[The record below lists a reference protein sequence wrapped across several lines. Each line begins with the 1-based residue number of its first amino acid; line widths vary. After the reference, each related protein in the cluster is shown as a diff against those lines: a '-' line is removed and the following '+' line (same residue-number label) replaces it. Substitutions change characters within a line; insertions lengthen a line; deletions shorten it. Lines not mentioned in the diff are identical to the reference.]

1 MLALNTAKK
10 VEQDVQHHVVDA
22 NLKAVSFVDSEA
34 EPLVVGGLAS
44 SKRPTLTFR
53 DPGLEEPA
61 MLEPGAR
68 TVTFMP
74 SQIGAPD
81 QVSIS
86 YTATPFRLMR
96 YDIQLILGKLSFAVG
111 VMRPWRLGA
120 DADPYDEMYPNGR
133 NLMSIGLHA
142 ILVAMQSVSMCSIFL
157 T

>member
-1 MLALNTAKK
+1 MLALNTVKK
-10 VEQDVQHHVVDA
+10 AEQDVQHHVVHA

-34 EPLVVGGLAS
+34 EPLAIGDLAS
-44 SKRPTLTFR
+44 SKRPALTFK
-53 DPGLEEPA
+53 DSDLEEPA
-61 MLEPGAR
+61 MLEAGAR

-81 QVSIS
+81 QVLIS
-86 YTATPFRLMR
+86 YTAMPFPLMR

-133 NLMSIGLHA
+133 NLISIGLHV
-142 ILVAMQSVSMCSIFL
+142 ILVVTQSVSM
-157 T
+157 